1 VWPSS
6 RQQYSLTGY
15 TDDDGYETKGVCFNT
30 NKIKG
35 NEELIRVIL
44 KCTL

>member
-1 VWPSS
+1 M
-6 RQQYSLTGY
+6 
-15 TDDDGYETKGVCFNT
+15 FNT

-44 KCTL
+44 KCTLQHNQNDGSVF